1 MQEELMH
8 LGNGKKEIK
17 VTEQNSKVFNT
28 SITSLA
34 FKILK
39 TCPGYLA
46 SLRKKK
52 KSSSAGLMQ
61 DMHLVLEEVTHS
73 ILPTVRCNH
82 EKIISL

>member
-1 MQEELMH
+1 MH
-8 LGNGKKEIK
+8 LGNGKTEIK

-52 KSSSAGLMQ
+52 KKLISRFNAGHALGAGGSNTFYTSNRKM
-61 DMHLVLEEVTHS
+61 
-73 ILPTVRCNH
+73 
-82 EKIISL
+82 

>member
-1 MQEELMH
+1 MH
-8 LGNGKKEIK
+8 LGNGKTEIK

-52 KSSSAGLMQ
+52 KAHQ
-61 DMHLVLEEVTHS
+61 QV
-73 ILPTVRCNH
+73 
-82 EKIISL
+82 